1 MSVQPFFSE
10 IEGYARNKINSRA
23 GKNKAISGLSAYVI
37 VASYAAPGLVITSNP
52 QWPLI
57 GGGKSIYG
65 TIDTNGSVGTTL
77 GGGEVAP
84 SKRLDQGQG
93 LRPIPI
99 VTNMEVEEQNADDG
113 ASNFSRQAKFTIR
126 CFSLGQM
133 ETVTQHFLEP
143 GISIF
148 LQWGWNTTNGSI
160 PWGTSVARASLL
172 KDFSNTNQHRFNT
185 KGESDTYLGF
195 VTGGE
200 VTMNNDYWDITV
212 NCRGFLELP
221 AYVGAADNGKTAS
234 QKAGHGAQPPVL
246 PEPLEYSG
254 NEISAETDIGRKRFM
269 ICFNE
274 LPSNKRTAVVKGLE
288 SKLSDVGNFINFDTG
303 VADAI
308 NSTTKQGF
316 WAGLFGADVTV
327 RFGSAEAEL
336 AEDTKIITEERY
348 IRFGALM
355 QIINANELEGL
366 KLGPGVLPFAIRSD
380 RTACSAFE
388 RVFSTDKTKLFI
400 PNPHTPAADF
410 TAIAANGGVQTD
422 FSGDADNRVS
432 SKSGTKVL
440 FPEVV
445 LVGKE
450 FKVTG
455 FEPMVKQNYQ
465 AGWLDNLYVNFD
477 FVKKILETKSLAIKD
492 ALYQILNGMS
502 GAAGSIWDFQI
513 VDLPNENNINQLHI
527 VDNNLSYGTTHNN
540 PFVATGTNSPFL
552 EVGIS
557 MDISGQMANQ
567 IMLEKNQAAYNSSM
581 PPVKGLF
588 LAKVNDL
595 LQTGVAPTTATKG
608 VASTAAVGTPATD
621 KEKNER
627 KKRDFATFL
636 GKVGLAPGVLLDN
649 TATWPASG
657 NVLEIC
663 YQTAFDDLNL
673 FESLKTGNDYKME
686 TGVGTSILLPIE
698 LSVTMHGVS
707 GIKRGDKITIDSLP
721 DQYRDGGFFQI
732 TSITQTLS
740 EDYWTTNVKGTFRTY
755 FQGGGI

>member
-10 IEGYARNKINSRA
+10 IAGYARAKINSR
-23 GKNKAISGLSAYVI
+23 GKSNKAASALSAYVI
-37 VASYAAPGLVITSNP
+37 AASYADPGLVITSNP

-57 GGGKSIYG
+57 GAGKSIYG
-65 TIDTNGSVGTTL
+65 TTNTNGSVGTTL
-77 GGGEVAP
+77 GGGEVAA
-84 SKRLDQGQG
+84 SVTLDQSQG

-99 VTNMEVEEQNADDG
+99 ITNMEVEEQNADDG
-113 ASNFSRQAKFTIR
+113 AANFSRIAKFTIR

-133 ETVTQHFLEP
+133 EKVTEHFLEP

-148 LQWGWNTTNGSI
+148 LQWGWNTTAGST

-172 KDFSNTNQHRFNT
+172 KDFSNTNQHRINT
-185 KGESDTYLGF
+185 GGESDTYLGF
-195 VTGGE
+195 VTGGNVE
-200 VTMNNDYWDITV
+200 MNNDYWDITV

-221 AYVGAADNGKTAS
+221 AYVGAADNGKTEA
-234 QKAGHGAQPPVL
+234 QKAAHGGGTL

-254 NEISAETDIGRKRFM
+254 NEISAETDASKKRWM
-269 ICFNE
+269 IAFND

-288 SKLSDVGNFINFDTG
+288 SKLADIGNFINFDTG
-303 VADAI
+303 VADSI

-316 WAGLFGADVTV
+316 WAGLFGGDVTV
-327 RFGSAEAEL
+327 KFGSAEAEL
-336 AEDTKIITEERY
+336 AEDTKIVSEERY

-366 KLGPGVLPFAIRSD
+366 KLGAGVLPFAIRSD

-400 PNPHTPAADF
+400 PNPNTPAADF

-422 FSGDADNRVS
+422 FKGNADNRVS
-432 SKSGTKVL
+432 SKSGVKFQ
-440 FPEVV
+440 FPEQT
-445 LVGKE
+445 LTGKTFAGSE
-450 FKVTG
+450 A
-455 FEPMVKQNYQ
+455 MVKQNYQ

-477 FVKKILETKSLAIKD
+477 FAKKILETKSLATKD

-527 VDNNLSYGTTHNN
+527 VDNNLSYGATHNN

-552 EVGIS
+552 EVGMS

-567 IMLEKNQAAYNSSM
+567 IMLEKSKAAYNSSM

-588 LAKVNDL
+588 LTKVNDL
-595 LQTGVAPTTATKG
+595 LQTGIAPTTATKG
-608 VASTAAVGTPATD
+608 TPSNPGVAKPAD
-621 KEKNER
+621 AKEENER

-649 TATWPASG
+649 TAKWPASG
-657 NVLEIC
+657 KVLDIC
-663 YQTAFDDLNL
+663 YQTAFNDLNL
-673 FESLKTGNDYKME
+673 FEALKTGNDYKME
-686 TGVGTSILLPIE
+686 TGAGTSILLPIE
-698 LSVTMHGVS
+698 LSLTMHGVS
-707 GIKRGDKITIDSLP
+707 GIKRGDKISIDSLP
-721 DQYRDGGFFQI
+721 DQYRTGGFFQV
-732 TSITQTLS
+732 TAITQTLS
-740 EDYWTTNVKGTFRTY
+740 DDYWTTTVKGTFRTY
-755 FQGGGI
+755 FQAGGK

>member
-10 IEGYARNKINSRA
+10 IAGYARAKINSR
-23 GKNKAISGLSAYVI
+23 GKSNKEVSALSAYVI
-37 VASYAAPGLVITSNP
+37 AASYADPGLVITSNP

-65 TIDTNGSVGTTL
+65 TTNTNGSVGTTL
-77 GGGEVAP
+77 GGGEVAA
-84 SKRLDQGQG
+84 SVTLDQGQG
-93 LRPIPI
+93 LRPIPVI
-99 VTNMEVEEQNADDG
+99 TNMEVEEQNADDG
-113 ASNFSRQAKFTIR
+113 AANFSRIAKFTIR

-133 ETVTQHFLEP
+133 EKVTQHFLEP

-148 LQWGWNTTNGSI
+148 LQWGWNTTAGST
-160 PWGTSVARASLL
+160 PWGTSVARAALL

-185 KGESDTYLGF
+185 GGESDTYLGF
-195 VTGGE
+195 VTGGT
-200 VTMNNDYWDITV
+200 VAMNNDYWDITV

-221 AYVGAADNGKTAS
+221 AYVGAADNGKTEA
-234 QKAGHGAQPPVL
+234 QKAAHGGGTL

-254 NEISAETDIGRKRFM
+254 NEISAETDIGKKRWM

-288 SKLSDVGNFINFDTG
+288 SKLADVGNFINFDTG

-316 WAGLFGADVTV
+316 WAGLFGGGDVTV

-400 PNPHTPAADF
+400 PNPNTPAADF
-410 TAIAANGGVQTD
+410 TSIAANGGVQTD
-422 FSGDADNRVS
+422 FKGNVDNRVS
-432 SKSGTKVL
+432 SKSGTKIL

-445 LVGKE
+445 LVGKTFAGSE
-450 FKVTG
+450 A
-455 FEPMVKQNYQ
+455 MVKQNYQ

-477 FVKKILETKSLAIKD
+477 FAKKILETKSLAIKD

-527 VDNNLSYGTTHNN
+527 VDNNLSYGTTHNQ

-552 EVGIS
+552 EVAID

-567 IMLEKNQAAYNSSM
+567 IMLEKSKAAYNSSM

-588 LAKVNDL
+588 LTKVNDL
-595 LQTGVAPTTATKG
+595 LQTGIAPTTATKG
-608 VASTAAVGTPATD
+608 TPSRTAVGKPAD
-621 KEKNER
+621 AKEENER

-673 FESLKTGNDYKME
+673 FEALKTGNDYKME
-686 TGVGTSILLPIE
+686 TGAGTSILLPIE
-698 LSVTMHGVS
+698 LSLTMHGVS

-721 DQYRDGGFFQI
+721 DQYRDGGFFQV

-740 EDYWTTNVKGTFRTY
+740 DDYWTTTVKGTFRTY
-755 FQGGGI
+755 FQAGGK

>member
-10 IEGYARNKINSRA
+10 IAGYARAKINSR
-23 GKNKAISGLSAYVI
+23 GKSNKQASALSAYVI
-37 VASYAAPGLVITSNP
+37 AASYADPGLVITSNP

-57 GGGKSIYG
+57 GSGKSIYG
-65 TIDTNGSVGTTL
+65 TTNSNGSVGTTL
-77 GGGEVAP
+77 GGGEVAA
-84 SKRLDQGQG
+84 SVTLDQYQG

-99 VTNMEVEEQNADDG
+99 ITNMEVEEQNADDG
-113 ASNFSRQAKFTIR
+113 AANFSRIAKFTIR

-133 ETVTQHFLEP
+133 EKVTEHFLEP

-148 LQWGWNTTNGSI
+148 LQWGWNTTAGSI

-172 KDFSNTNQHRFNT
+172 KDFSNTNQHRINT
-185 KGESDTYLGF
+185 GGESDTYLGF
-195 VTGGE
+195 VTGGNVE
-200 VTMNNDYWDITV
+200 MNNDYWDITV

-221 AYVGAADNGKTAS
+221 AYVGAADNGKTEA
-234 QKAGHGAQPPVL
+234 QKAAHGGGTL

-254 NEISAETDIGRKRFM
+254 NEISAETDASKKRWM
-269 ICFNE
+269 LAFND

-288 SKLSDVGNFINFDTG
+288 SKLADIGNFINFDTG
-303 VADAI
+303 VADSI

-316 WAGLFGADVTV
+316 WAGLFGGDVTV
-327 RFGSAEAEL
+327 KFGSAEAEL

-355 QIINANELEGL
+355 AIINANELEGL
-366 KLGPGVLPFAIRSD
+366 KLGAGVLPFAIRSD

-400 PNPHTPAADF
+400 PNPNTPAADF
-410 TAIAANGGVQTD
+410 TSIAANGGVQTD
-422 FSGDADNRVS
+422 FKGNADNRVS
-432 SKSGTKVL
+432 SKSGIKFQ
-440 FPEVV
+440 FPEQT
-445 LVGKE
+445 LTGKTFAGSE
-450 FKVTG
+450 A
-455 FEPMVKQNYQ
+455 MVKQNYQ

-477 FVKKILETKSLAIKD
+477 FAKKILETKSLATKD

-527 VDNNLSYGTTHNN
+527 VDNNLSYGATHND

-552 EVGIS
+552 EVGMS

-567 IMLEKNQAAYNSSM
+567 IMLEKSKAAYNSSM

-588 LAKVNDL
+588 LTKVNDL
-595 LQTGVAPTTATKG
+595 LQTGIAPTTATKG
-608 VASTAAVGTPATD
+608 TPSNPGVAKPAD
-621 KEKNER
+621 AKAENER

-649 TATWPASG
+649 TAKWPASG
-657 NVLEIC
+657 KVLDIC
-663 YQTAFDDLNL
+663 YQTAFNDLNL
-673 FESLKTGNDYKME
+673 FEALKTGNDYKME
-686 TGVGTSILLPIE
+686 TGAGTSILLPIE
-698 LSVTMHGVS
+698 LSLTMHGVS
-707 GIKRGDKITIDSLP
+707 GIKRGDKISIDSLP
-721 DQYRDGGFFQI
+721 DQYRTGGFFQV
-732 TSITQTLS
+732 TAITQTLS
-740 EDYWTTNVKGTFRTY
+740 DDYWTTTVKGTFRTY
-755 FQGGGI
+755 FQAGGK